1 MKENNN
7 NISLLNNR
15 ILKYI
20 LVILSI
26 MVVTVLAMI
35 CSSTKTKA
43 LSLQCDISTESGVS
57 SNLSNGSLPNG
68 TKHFYSDQRAYFNIA
83 GDTDVYINKLNL
95 TIYREGS
102 YYDSTDISINNYIRY
117 HNVPYNNLPAGNYTY
132 EWSFNAATY
141 SPNNG
146 YNSKSSGK
154 ISFTVSDSPHI
165 TYSSFTRTVKSGDK
179 AEYSVIASGGK
190 SSLSYQWCY
199 STSMNGNGTVIS
211 GANSSS
217 YSFTANSNHNGRY
230 YYCVVSDGERT
241 DSTSR
246 FTLSVTYVISY
257 SGNGG
262 SGAPSNQTKD
272 HGVSLTLSNTVPT
285 RSGYKFLGWS
295 ISSSATTATYNP
307 GDTFTTN
314 ANTMLYAVWT
324 SVYQLYENSSSSID
338 MKSTD
343 NIRYF
348 SFTPSTSG
356 KYVIYSTGSDDTKVI
371 LYNSNYTEL
380 TSDDDGGS
388 GRNFRLEYNLSA
400 GTKYIYGIKFY
411 SSSKEGTI
419 NYRFGR
425 VYTIS
430 YNANGGSNAPSSQNK
445 DYGIEI
451 KLSSSVPTR
460 SGYKF
465 LGWSTSS
472 SATSAT
478 YNPGDTFITNA
489 NTMLYAVWTSV
500 HQLYENS
507 SSSIDMKSTDNIRYF
522 SFTPSTS
529 GKYVIYSTGSD
540 DTKVILYNSNYTE
553 LTSDDDG
560 GSGRNFRLEYN
571 LSAGTKYIYG
581 IKFYSSSKEGTIN
594 YRFGR
599 VYTISYNAN
608 GGSNA
613 PSSQNKDY
621 GIEIK
626 LSSSVPTRSGY
637 KFLGWST
644 SSSATSA
651 TYNSGSFISSN
662 ANTTL
667 YAVWSSI
674 EPPTCSFTTTN
685 DPTINQTI
693 TLKFNSSVGIC
704 GYYWGTNSNISSN
717 TFYSTSATNITKTI
731 SSSGTYYF
739 AVKDTNGNLST
750 TKSITFYKT
759 ILNANGGSIT
769 PSYIIT
775 QSNTS
780 VTPPEPTWY
789 GNTFYGWSTSATSSF
804 GSKTIT
810 PTGNN
815 TYYAVWVDKIAPT
828 CTISSTNS
836 LARSQTVTLNFWDN
850 KGIAGYYWGKSK
862 NNNYNNFTSTSDL
875 SAIQYVTDEGT
886 YYLTVKDKF
895 GNLSET
901 KSITFSKIT
910 LDATGGKV
918 FPEYIITPNK
928 NDINLPRPTRDGY
941 IFNEWIKMT
950 SSSGEYYYASWNKIT
965 TQTPKKSQTISA
977 KSFTKYYGDK
987 SFSLGAKAKTKLTY
1001 KSSNNSIATVSSN
1014 GKVTIKGI
1022 GKVTIT
1028 VTAVG
1033 SSSYNTATKKI
1044 TINVILRPVN
1054 KNTIK
1059 IKKINK
1065 TSLNVSWSKV
1075 ANVSGYNIKVSIT
1088 IKGKNFNTE
1097 LKRNK
1102 TYVKMNNAKKGQK
1115 VNFLIRTYKKIGK
1128 KYYYSSWMRKNIII

>member
-7 NISLLNNR
+7 NISLLNNK
-15 ILKYI
+15 IFKYI

-26 MVVTVLAMI
+26 MVVTVLTMI
-35 CSSTKTKA
+35 FGSTDTKA
-43 LSLQCDISTESGVS
+43 LSLQCDISTEAGVS

-68 TKHFYSDQRAYFNIA
+68 TKRFYSDQKAYFNIA
-83 GDTDVYINKLNL
+83 GDTDIYINKLNL
-95 TIYREGS
+95 TIYRNGS

-117 HNVPYNNLPAGNYTY
+117 ANVPYNNLPAGNYSY

-141 SPNNG
+141 SPSNG

-154 ISFTVSDSPHI
+154 IAFTVYDPPHI
-165 TYSSFTRTVKSGDK
+165 TYSSFNRTVKSGNK
-179 AEYSVIASGGK
+179 AEYSVTASGGK
-190 SSLSYQWCY
+190 SSLSYQWYY
-199 STSMNGNGTVIS
+199 STSMNGNGIAIS
-211 GANSSS
+211 GTDYPS
-217 YSFTANSNHNGRY
+217 YSFIANSNYNGRY
-230 YYCVVSDGERT
+230 YYCTVTDGERSVT
-241 DSTSR
+241 TSR
-246 FTLSVTYVISY
+246 HMLSIFYSIAYV
-257 SGNGG
+257 GNGG
-262 SGAPSNQTKD
+262 SGVPSSQTKN
-272 HGVSLTLSNTVPT
+272 HGESITLSNTVPT

-295 ISSSATTATYNP
+295 TSSSATTATYNP

-314 ANTMLYAVWT
+314 ANTTLYAVWT

-411 SSSKEGTI
+411 SSGKEGTI

-451 KLSSSVPTR
+451 KLSSS
-460 SGYKF
+460 
-465 LGWSTSS
+465 
-472 SATSAT
+472 
-478 YNPGDTFITNA
+478 I
-489 NTMLYAVWTSV
+489 
-500 HQLYENS
+500 
-507 SSSIDMKSTDNIRYF
+507 
-522 SFTPSTS
+522 
-529 GKYVIYSTGSD
+529 
-540 DTKVILYNSNYTE
+540 
-553 LTSDDDG
+553 
-560 GSGRNFRLEYN
+560 
-571 LSAGTKYIYG
+571 
-581 IKFYSSSKEGTIN
+581 
-594 YRFGR
+594 
-599 VYTISYNAN
+599 
-608 GGSNA
+608 
-613 PSSQNKDY
+613 
-621 GIEIK
+621 
-626 LSSSVPTRSGY
+626 PTRSGY

-674 EPPTCSFTTTN
+674 EPPTCSFTITN
-685 DPTINQTI
+685 NPTINQTV
-693 TLKFNSSVGIC
+693 TLKFSSSVGIY
-704 GYYWGTNSNISSN
+704 GYYWGTNSNITSN

-739 AVKDTNGNLST
+739 AVKDTYGNFST

-759 ILNANGGSIT
+759 TFNANGGSIT

-780 VTPPEPTWY
+780 VTPPEPIWN
-789 GNTFYGWSTSATSSF
+789 GNAFYGWSTSATSSF

-810 PTGNN
+810 PTGNS
-815 TYYAVWVDKIAPT
+815 TYYAIWVDKIAPT

-836 LARSQTVTLNFWDN
+836 LAKSQTVTLNFWDN

-910 LDATGGKV
+910 LDATGGSV
-918 FPEYIITPNK
+918 SPEYIITPNK
-928 NDINLPRPTRDGY
+928 NDINLPSPTRDGY
-941 IFNEWIKMT
+941 IFNEWVKKT

-965 TQTPKKSQTISA
+965 TQTPKKSQTISV

-1128 KYYYSSWMRKNIII
+1128 KYYYSSWMRKNIVI

>member
-7 NISLLNNR
+7 NISLLNNK
-15 ILKYI
+15 IFKYI

-43 LSLQCDISTESGVS
+43 LSLQCDISTEAGVS

-68 TKHFYSDQRAYFNIA
+68 TKRFYSDQKAYFNIA
-83 GDTDVYINKLNL
+83 GDNDVYINKLNL
-95 TIYREGS
+95 TIYRNGS

-117 HNVPYNNLPAGNYTY
+117 ANVPYNNLPAGNYSY

-141 SPNNG
+141 SPSNG

-154 ISFTVSDSPHI
+154 IAFTVYDPPHI
-165 TYSSFTRTVKSGDK
+165 TYSSFSRTVKSGDK
-179 AEYSVIASGGK
+179 AEYSVTASGGK
-190 SSLSYQWCY
+190 SSLSYQWYY
-199 STSMNGNGTVIS
+199 STSMNGNGIAIS
-211 GANSSS
+211 GTDYPL
-217 YSFTANSNHNGRY
+217 YSFIANFNYNGRY
-230 YYCVVSDGERT
+230 YYCTVTDGERSVT
-241 DSTSR
+241 TSR
-246 FTLSVTYVISY
+246 HMLSIFYSIAYV
-257 SGNGG
+257 GNGG
-262 SGAPSNQTKD
+262 SGVPSSQTKN
-272 HGVSLTLSNTVPT
+272 HGESITLSNTVPT

-295 ISSSATTATYNP
+295 TSSSATTATYIS

-314 ANTMLYAVWT
+314 ANTTLYAVWT

-388 GRNFRLEYNLSA
+388 GRNFRLEYNLTA

-411 SSSKEGTI
+411 SSGKEGTI

-465 LGWSTSS
+465 LGWSISS
-472 SATSAT
+472 SATTAT

-571 LSAGTKYIYG
+571 LTAGTKYIYG
-581 IKFYSSSKEGTIN
+581 IKFYSSGKEGTIN

-739 AVKDTNGNLST
+739 AVKDTYGNFST

-759 ILNANGGSIT
+759 TLNANGGSIT

-780 VTPPEPTWY
+780 VTPPEPIWN
-789 GNTFYGWSTSATSSF
+789 GNAFYGWSTSAASSY

-810 PTGNN
+810 PTGNS
-815 TYYAVWVDKIAPT
+815 TYYAIWIDKVIPT

-836 LARSQTVTLNFWDN
+836 LAISQTVTLDFWDN

-862 NNNYNNFTSTSDL
+862 NNNYNNFTSTSNL

-886 YYLTVKDKF
+886 YYLTVKDNF

-901 KSITFSKIT
+901 KSITFYKIT
-910 LDATGGKV
+910 LDATGGSV
-918 FPEYIITPNK
+918 SPEYIITPNK
-928 NDINLPRPTRDGY
+928 NDINLPSPTRDGY
-941 IFNEWIKMT
+941 IFNEWVKKT

-1001 KSSNNSIATVSSN
+1001 KSSNNSVATVSSN
-1014 GKVTIKGI
+1014 GKVTIKRI
-1022 GKVTIT
+1022 GKATIT
-1028 VTAVG
+1028 ISAV
-1033 SSSYNTATKKI
+1033 SNSKYKSATKKI
-1044 TINVILRPVN
+1044 TVNVKLKPVN
-1054 KNTIK
+1054 IK
-1059 IKKINK
+1059 SIKVKKLSRN
-1065 TSLNVSWSKV
+1065 SLKVYWSKV
-1075 ANVSGYNIKVSIT
+1075 SNINGYQINITTSNINNGRKQ
-1088 IKGKNFNTE
+1088 
-1097 LKRNK
+1097 NK
-1102 TYVKMNNAKKGQK
+1102 TNVVLNRARKGLK
-1115 VNFLIRTYKKIGK
+1115 IKFSVRTYKKIGK
-1128 KYYYSSWMRKNIII
+1128 KSFYSDWTVRNIVFK

>member
-7 NISLLNNR
+7 NISLLNNK
-15 ILKYI
+15 IFKYI

-43 LSLQCDISTESGVS
+43 LSLQCDISTEAGVS

-68 TKHFYSDQRAYFNIA
+68 TKRFYSDQKAYFNIA
-83 GDTDVYINKLNL
+83 GDNDVYINKLNL
-95 TIYREGS
+95 TIYRNGS

-117 HNVPYNNLPAGNYTY
+117 ANVPYNNLPAGNYSY

-141 SPNNG
+141 SPSNG

-154 ISFTVSDSPHI
+154 IAFTVYDPPHI
-165 TYSSFTRTVKSGDK
+165 TYSSFSRTVKSGDK
-179 AEYSVIASGGK
+179 AEYSVTASGGK
-190 SSLSYQWCY
+190 SSLSYQWYY
-199 STSMNGNGTVIS
+199 STSMNGNGIAIS
-211 GANSSS
+211 GTDYPS
-217 YSFTANSNHNGRY
+217 YSFIANSNYNGRY
-230 YYCVVSDGERT
+230 YYCTVTDGERSVT
-241 DSTSR
+241 TSR
-246 FTLSVTYVISY
+246 HMLSIFYSIAYV
-257 SGNGG
+257 GNGG
-262 SGAPSNQTKD
+262 SGVPSSQTKN
-272 HGVSLTLSNTVPT
+272 HGESITLSNT
-285 RSGYKFLGWS
+285 
-295 ISSSATTATYNP
+295 
-307 GDTFTTN
+307 
-314 ANTMLYAVWT
+314 
-324 SVYQLYENSSSSID
+324 
-338 MKSTD
+338 
-343 NIRYF
+343 
-348 SFTPSTSG
+348 
-356 KYVIYSTGSDDTKVI
+356 
-371 LYNSNYTEL
+371 
-380 TSDDDGGS
+380 
-388 GRNFRLEYNLSA
+388 
-400 GTKYIYGIKFY
+400 
-411 SSSKEGTI
+411 
-419 NYRFGR
+419 
-425 VYTIS
+425 
-430 YNANGGSNAPSSQNK
+430 
-445 DYGIEI
+445 
-451 KLSSSVPTR
+451 VPTR

-472 SATSAT
+472 SATTAT

-739 AVKDTNGNLST
+739 AVKDTYGNFST

-759 ILNANGGSIT
+759 TLNANGGSIT

-780 VTPPEPTWY
+780 VTPPEPIWN
-789 GNTFYGWSTSATSSF
+789 GNAFYGWSTSAASSY

-810 PTGNN
+810 PTGNS
-815 TYYAVWVDKIAPT
+815 TYYAIWIDKVIPT

-836 LARSQTVTLNFWDN
+836 LAISQTVTLDFWDN

-862 NNNYNNFTSTSDL
+862 NNNYNNFTSTSNL

-886 YYLTVKDKF
+886 YYLTVKDNF

-901 KSITFSKIT
+901 KSITFYKIT
-910 LDATGGKV
+910 LDATGGSV
-918 FPEYIITPNK
+918 SPEYIITPNK
-928 NDINLPRPTRDGY
+928 NDINLPSPTRNGY
-941 IFNEWIKMT
+941 IFNKWVKKT

-987 SFSLGAKAKTKLTY
+987 SFSLGAKAKTKLSY
-1001 KSSNNSIATVSSN
+1001 KSSNNSVATVSSN
-1014 GKVTIKGI
+1014 GKVTIKRI
-1022 GKVTIT
+1022 GKATIT
-1028 VTAVG
+1028 ISAV
-1033 SSSYNTATKKI
+1033 SNSKYKSATKKI
-1044 TINVILRPVN
+1044 TVNVKLKPVN
-1054 KNTIK
+1054 IK
-1059 IKKINK
+1059 SIKVKKLSGN
-1065 TSLNVSWSKV
+1065 SLKVYWSKV
-1075 ANVSGYNIKVSIT
+1075 SNINGYQINITTSNINNGRKQ
-1088 IKGKNFNTE
+1088 
-1097 LKRNK
+1097 NK
-1102 TYVKMNNAKKGQK
+1102 TNVVLNRARKGLK
-1115 VNFLIRTYKKIGK
+1115 IKFSVRTYKKIGK
-1128 KYYYSSWMRKNIII
+1128 KSFYSDWTVRNIVFK

>member
-7 NISLLNNR
+7 NISLLNNK
-15 ILKYI
+15 IFKYI

-35 CSSTKTKA
+35 FGSTDTKA

-117 HNVPYNNLPAGNYTY
+117 ANVPYNNLPAGNYTY

-262 SGAPSNQTKD
+262 SGAPSSQTKN
-272 HGVSLTLSNTVPT
+272 HGESLTLS
-285 RSGYKFLGWS
+285 
-295 ISSSATTATYNP
+295 
-307 GDTFTTN
+307 
-314 ANTMLYAVWT
+314 
-324 SVYQLYENSSSSID
+324 
-338 MKSTD
+338 ST
-343 NIRYF
+343 
-348 SFTPSTSG
+348 
-356 KYVIYSTGSDDTKVI
+356 
-371 LYNSNYTEL
+371 
-380 TSDDDGGS
+380 
-388 GRNFRLEYNLSA
+388 
-400 GTKYIYGIKFY
+400 
-411 SSSKEGTI
+411 
-419 NYRFGR
+419 
-425 VYTIS
+425 
-430 YNANGGSNAPSSQNK
+430 
-445 DYGIEI
+445 
-451 KLSSSVPTR
+451 VPTR

-472 SATSAT
+472 SATTAT
-478 YNPGDTFITNA
+478 YNLGDTFTTNA
-489 NTMLYAVWTSV
+489 NTTLYAVWTSV
-500 HQLYENS
+500 YQLYENS

-674 EPPTCSFTTTN
+674 DPPTCSFTTTN

-739 AVKDTNGNLST
+739 AVKDTYGNFST

-759 ILNANGGSIT
+759 TLNANGGSIT

-780 VTPPEPTWY
+780 VTPPEPILN
-789 GNTFYGWSTSATSSF
+789 GNAFYGWSTSAASSY

-810 PTGNN
+810 PIGNS
-815 TYYAVWVDKIAPT
+815 TYYAIWIDKVIPT

-836 LARSQTVTLNFWDN
+836 LAISQTVTLDFWDN

-862 NNNYNNFTSTSDL
+862 NNNYNNFTSTSKL

-886 YYLTVKDKF
+886 YYLTVKDNF

-901 KSITFSKIT
+901 KSITFYKIT
-910 LDATGGKV
+910 LDATGGSV
-918 FPEYIITPNK
+918 SPEYIITPNK
-928 NDINLPRPTRDGY
+928 NDINLPSPTRDGY
-941 IFNEWIKMT
+941 IFNEWVKKT

-1001 KSSNNSIATVSSN
+1001 KSSNNSIATVSST

-1033 SSSYNTATKKI
+1033 NSSYNSATKKI

-1075 ANVSGYNIKVSIT
+1075 ANVNGYNIKVST
-1088 IKGKNFNTE
+1088 PIKGKSYNTE
-1097 LKRNK
+1097 LKQSK